1 MARAIGGVVLAFL
14 LWTALWLGFN
24 SAAQAALP
32 EIIDP
37 EQPLT
42 HAGMLLTF
50 IAYSVVISIVAGFV
64 CAAIRKDSPMKTV
77 WVFAIILLL
86 TGIGVEVAFWEMMP
100 AWYHLVFLA
109 LLVPATVWGGAL
121 RAGQAGAVAVSA

>member
-1 MARAIGGVVLAFL
+1 MGRAIGGVVVAYS
-14 LWTALWLGFN
+14 LWTALWLGFS

-42 HAGMLLTF
+42 HTGMLLTF

-64 CAAIRKDSPMKTV
+64 CAVIRKDSPMRTV
-77 WVFAIILLL
+77 WVLAIILLL
-86 TGIGVEVAFWEMMP
+86 TGIGVEVAFWDMMP
-100 AWYHLVFLA
+100 AWYHVVFLA
-109 LLVPATVWGGAL
+109 LLVPATVWGGTL
-121 RAGQAGAVAVSA
+121 RAGQAGAVAVQA